1 MPTTHEENRRALSI
15 IETAQ
20 ACSLSRATLYRLI
33 AAGKLAT
40 IKVGSRRLVPIA
52 ALDTLLREGA

>member
-1 MPTTHEENRRALSI
+1 MPTTHQENRRALSI
-15 IETAQ
+15 IETART
-20 ACSLSRATLYRLI
+20 CGLSRATLYRLI